1 MNWSDIEIIGQC
13 DIKHIMIL
21 LIITITSV
29 LKFSTNIII
38 SIGASLIG
46 QVIMSASTFITAI
59 ILYVFGL
66 TFTYVIVNVYLFC
79 IIFVSIDIYFY
90 TNNTIIYFFSFNK
103 QIFYTAFLH
112 Q

>member
-13 DIKHIMIL
+13 DIKYIMIL
-21 LIITITSV
+21 LIISITSV

-38 SIGASLIG
+38 SIGASLIE
-46 QVIMSASTFITAI
+46 QVIRSASTFITAI

-66 TFTYVIVNVYLFC
+66 TSTYVIVNVYLFC